1 MENQAI
7 YNTKKVS
14 TTSTWLLFL
23 FFGYSYGNFNQW
35 GKQILFWMT
44 LGGFGMWGFYV
55 LFTLNKKIKQ
65 HNTKIAVMLGMDK
78 KEMLANGLI

>member
-23 FFGYSYGNFNQW
+23 FFGYSYGNFGQW